1 MHVAHPH
8 WRSYRIPLRGDFCTG
23 RGVVAAREGAIVM
36 IEADDGRIGQGDVA
50 PLPALGETPRE
61 ALDLLQV
68 IGPALFGRVVGELT
82 ETLVVM
88 TTPGR

>member
-1 MHVAHPH
+1 
-8 WRSYRIPLRGDFCTG
+8 
-23 RGVVAAREGAIVM
+23 M

-50 PLPALGETPRE
+50 LLPALGETPRE

-68 IGPALFGRVVGELT
+68 IGPALFGRKVEELT

-88 TTPGR
+88 TAPGR

>member
-36 IEADDGRIGQGDVA
+36 IEADDGRIGQGDA
-50 PLPALGETPRE
+50 GPLVEPTLLDRLGAEQRRS
-61 ALDLLQV
+61 L
-68 IGPALFGRVVGELT
+68 
-82 ETLVVM
+82 
-88 TTPGR
+88 